1 MRKSVLKC
9 TQVRR
14 SDKARYCH
22 EGRSSYRSLEAG
34 GTARSAGPHAETSG
48 LVGGRGCEGISRAR
62 AFVVIF
68 MRRAGQ
74 SGAGSF
80 RLASLSNSG
89 GLRSAGAAP
98 SGLIAGPGAIRAGA
112 GGSVDK
118 GSGRGYWLW
127 VGWCAC
133 ETCACRSV
141 VCAL

>member
-1 MRKSVLKC
+1 MKEEALIDPWKQEEQLALQGH
-9 TQVRR
+9 TRR
-14 SDKARYCH
+14 H
-22 EGRSSYRSLEAG
+22 
-34 GTARSAGPHAETSG
+34 PETSG
-48 LVGGRGCEGISRAR
+48 LVGGREGEGISRAR

-68 MRRAGQ
+68 MGRAGQ

-118 GSGRGYWLW
+118 GSG
-127 VGWCAC
+127 
-133 ETCACRSV
+133 
-141 VCAL
+141 